1 MKHLIFLAVLLA
13 LPFYPECHAQGPGDL
28 ISKDNVSIG
37 LVRKIFENSYYEIK
51 DTTDTY
57 FSIKDVFTVFVDL
70 DKDSRYITLSVY
82 WPVNDNFTPADK
94 FELLNKI
101 GKDVLLVTPYFN
113 DAGTS
118 LTVKTTIW
126 IEGGTTAR
134 NLVLTEKLFVKA
146 LNLVLDKDTNHII
159 K

>member
-1 MKHLIFLAVLLA
+1 MKKILFLAVLIA
-13 LPFYPECHAQGPGDL
+13 FPFYPECRAQGPNDL
-28 ISKDNVSIG
+28 ISKDNLSID
-37 LVRKIFENSYYEIK
+37 LVRKIFENSYYEVK
-51 DTTDTY
+51 DTAANY
-57 FSIKDVFTVFVDL
+57 FSIKDVFTVYVDL
-70 DKDSRYITLSVY
+70 DKDLRYITLSVY
-82 WPVNDNFTPADK
+82 WPVNENFTPADK

-113 DAGTS
+113 DAGNS

-126 IEGGTTAR
+126 VEGGTTAR
-134 NLVLTEKLFVKA
+134 NIVLTEKLFVKA